1 MKRIDWSECRDV
13 VYTHVQ
19 KISIRKYITGKP
31 EIPANKL
38 GTRNSPPK
46 ESDADSHSL
55 NEADVSKE
63 HVKVVGEL
71 RLNAVLE
78 VAAVPAFEPGRH
90 ALLEGHVGLRR
101 TRCYEHRIKNLFFS
115 IHFFSFVPY
124 QTDRFSLLPS
134 LFIIRPP
141 LPLLPRAPFTTHLS
155 RPEQEEAV
163 LSPARRRLRQIWNEE
178 VLLVSGELAQ
188 PRNLLEGTAY
198 S

>member
-1 MKRIDWSECRDV
+1 MMKRIDWSECRDV

-115 IHFFSFVPY
+115 IHFF
-124 QTDRFSLLPS
+124 
-134 LFIIRPP
+134 FIC
-141 LPLLPRAPFTTHLS
+141 
-155 RPEQEEAV
+155 AV
-163 LSPARRRLRQIWNEE
+163 SD
-178 VLLVSGELAQ
+178 
-188 PRNLLEGTAY
+188 
-198 S
+198 